1 RKIIRTIIA
10 VTTVMGAGLRQDKA
24 RFIRYQS
31 WNTTLYPVWTGA
43 VRGGVKFEVSSDEP
57 ALTGARITFGIDILF
72 PANQVQLPDG
82 QVVWVKNCIV
92 NGAQHRVGEPIY
104 PQDNSVDKQNVV
116 FPDGSPLCK
125 NGDKKPPFVFVW
137 ETCGKYWQVSD
148 GPSSSL
154 TINTEDIPL
163 GSYLMEVVIYHY
175 RNKDKFIPIGYAS
188 TQFCITDQIPFAV
201 TLTQVCDK
209 DGGDH
214 KFIQNQPV
222 AFSVNL
228 HDPSGY
234 LGNSDITFNWDFG
247 DGSGTTITWELTS
260 IHTYTASGSFEPRVV
275 VQAAIPDPA
284 CDTPPNSPSNTGL
297 TAEAAPSKMP
307 IWPGQINSKSR
318 SQAVNI
324 VIFMFH
330 LCCSVMPLFCST
342 THLTA
347 VIDRQAPDTEED
359 CVIYRYG
366 SFATEL
372 EVVEGIKSVEIIQA
386 AGVFLMEE
394 PDQNAVEFIV
404 TCRGSLLTEVC
415 TVVADADCLFP
426 VKTTCSAMSPST
438 DCRLVLRH
446 FFNDSVF
453 FCLNVSMTND
463 VSLAVS
469 SARVNIIISELE
481 YQKTEHFINNFNFNF
496 FLSFQ

>member
-1 RKIIRTIIA
+1 
-10 VTTVMGAGLRQDKA
+10 
-24 RFIRYQS
+24 
-31 WNTTLYPVWTGA
+31 
-43 VRGGVKFEVSSDEP
+43 
-57 ALTGARITFGIDILF
+57 
-72 PANQVQLPDG
+72 
-82 QVVWVKNCIV
+82 
-92 NGAQHRVGEPIY
+92 AQHRVGEPIY

-247 DGSGTTITWELTS
+247 DGSGTTITWEPAGRSSPGLSCRRPFRIRPATRLRTVPAS
-260 IHTYTASGSFEPRVV
+260 PASLLKLPPPRCLFGLNIGASRPDATTIITTIPAFGAEVSSKQQFNAPQNTPITTALIDR
-275 VQAAIPDPA
+275 QAV
-284 CDTPPNSPSNTGL
+284 
-297 TAEAAPSKMP
+297 
-307 IWPGQINSKSR
+307 R
-318 SQAVNI
+318 SQ
-324 VIFMFH
+324 
-330 LCCSVMPLFCST
+330 T
-342 THLTA
+342 TVVTEKH
-347 VIDRQAPDTEED
+347 QAPDTEED

-386 AGVFLMEE
+386 AGMFLMEE

-404 TCRGSLLTEVC
+404 TCRGSLPTEVC
-415 TVVADADCLFP
+415 TVVSDADCLFP

-446 FFNDSVF
+446 FFNDSGF

-469 SARVNIIISELE
+469 SARVNIIISTCGAKGPPTGQSVHGRRSRF
-481 YQKTEHFINNFNFNF
+481 YA
-496 FLSFQ
+496 